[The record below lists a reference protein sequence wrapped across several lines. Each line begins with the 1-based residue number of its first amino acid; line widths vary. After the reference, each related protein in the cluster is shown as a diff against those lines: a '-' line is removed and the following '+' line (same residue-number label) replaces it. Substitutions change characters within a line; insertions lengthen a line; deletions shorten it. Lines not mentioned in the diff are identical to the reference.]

1 MAMTL
6 TEYAA
11 QDGLGLAALVA
22 RGEVTPEELASTA
35 RRAIDATNEAVGAV
49 VETYDDRIEKLDART
64 LGSGP
69 FRGVPTLMKDVFGHE
84 GGRTIEFGSRLCRGM
99 TAERDSHFCE
109 LMKAAGLNIIGRSA
123 APEYSMSGSAEGAL
137 YGNTSNPWRQGYSA
151 GGSTGGGQAAVTAGM
166 VALAHGSDIA
176 GSIRIPASWCG
187 GLGLKPS
194 RGRISFGPLVDENGF
209 GLAANFVQVKSVRDA
224 AAMLDCLAKP
234 QPGDPFQIPKP
245 TQSYAALAGAAAPRL
260 KIGMTLKPLL
270 GVAVDPEIA
279 AAVRATGKL
288 LEEMGHIVFE
298 QDPVFGGVAS
308 MRRFVDTWFFG
319 FDVRVETYAAKTGA
333 TIGPETLEPVIL
345 KVYEY
350 AKGLRAAHF
359 FAALAEINAARRAL
373 GRFYETAD
381 VWLSPMTPRVAE
393 PWGNYNLGRSDVSID
408 DIVEKLYAVPC
419 QYSVPHNIMG
429 TPAVSVPLAQHS
441 NGLPIGVQLASRPA
455 TEHILLQLAA
465 ALEGARPWRD
475 RIPALHVS
483 RV

>member
-6 TEYAA
+6 SEYAA
-11 QDGLGLAALVA
+11 HDGLGLAALVA
-22 RGEVTPEELASTA
+22 KGEVTPQELAVTA
-35 RRAIDATNEAVGAV
+35 RRAIDAVNPAVNAV
-49 VETYDDRIEKLDART
+49 VETYGDRVEGLDAGS

-84 GGRTIEFGSRLCRGM
+84 GGRRIEFGSRLCRGM
-99 TAERDSHFCE
+99 IADRDSHFCE

-123 APEYSMSGSAEGAL
+123 APEYSMAGSAEGAL

-209 GLAANFVQVKSVRDA
+209 GLAANFVQVKTVRDA

-234 QPGDPFQIPKP
+234 QIGDPFAIPKP
-245 TQSYAALAGAAAPRL
+245 SESYATLARAAAPRL
-260 KIGMTLKPLL
+260 KIGLTVKPLL
-270 GVAVDPEIA
+270 GVAVDPEVA
-279 AAVRATGKL
+279 AAVRATGHL

-298 QDPVFGGVAS
+298 QDPDFDGVSS
-308 MRRFVDTWFFG
+308 MRRFVDAWFFG

-333 TIGPETLEPVIL
+333 KIGPDTLEPVIL
-345 KVYEY
+345 KVYEH
-350 AKGLRAAHF
+350 AKKLGAAQF
-359 FAALAEINAARRAL
+359 FAALAELNTARRKL

-393 PWGNYNLGRSDVSID
+393 PWGHYNLGRSDVSID

-419 QYSVPHNIMG
+419 QFTVPHNIMG
-429 TPAVSVPLAQHS
+429 TPAISVPLAQHS

-455 TEHILLQLAA
+455 TEHIVLQLAA
-465 ALEGARPWRD
+465 ALEDAQPWID
-475 RIPALHVS
+475 RVPALHVS
-483 RV
+483 KV

>member
-1 MAMTL
+1 
-6 TEYAA
+6 
-11 QDGLGLAALVA
+11 
-22 RGEVTPEELASTA
+22 
-35 RRAIDATNEAVGAV
+35 
-49 VETYDDRIEKLDART
+49 
-64 LGSGP
+64 
-69 FRGVPTLMKDVFGHE
+69 
-84 GGRTIEFGSRLCRGM
+84 
-99 TAERDSHFCE
+99 
-109 LMKAAGLNIIGRSA
+109 
-123 APEYSMSGSAEGAL
+123 
-137 YGNTSNPWRQGYSA
+137 
-151 GGSTGGGQAAVTAGM
+151 
-166 VALAHGSDIA
+166 
-176 GSIRIPASWCG
+176 
-187 GLGLKPS
+187 LKPS
-194 RGRISFGPLVDENGF
+194 RGRISFGPQIDENGF

-245 TQSYAALAGAAAPRL
+245 TQTYAALAGAAAPRL

-270 GVAVDPEIA
+270 GVAVDPEVA

-333 TIGPETLEPVIL
+333 KIGPETLEPVIL

-359 FAALAEINAARRAL
+359 FAALAEINTARRAL

-419 QYSVPHNIMG
+419 QYTVPHNIMG
-429 TPAVSVPLAQHS
+429 TPAINIPLAQHS